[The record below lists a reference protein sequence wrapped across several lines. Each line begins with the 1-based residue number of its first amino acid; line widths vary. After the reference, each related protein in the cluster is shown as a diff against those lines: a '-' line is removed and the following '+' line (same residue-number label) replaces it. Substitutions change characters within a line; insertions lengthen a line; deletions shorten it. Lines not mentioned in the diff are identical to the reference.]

1 MRWLWVKNLQAQA
14 TSTNTFARRLHRQV
28 TGIFYN
34 HKKNGIDMQK
44 IQFLG
49 KEVSIAFNVA
59 VQVEYEDIT
68 GEAWNVERLGRV
80 KNSCALYAA
89 TINVNNPDSPITSEE
104 IQQHATSEEM
114 TRISTAVAEEMAKWF
129 KLPATMKEEP
139 ASEEEEKNA

>member
-1 MRWLWVKNLQAQA
+1 
-14 TSTNTFARRLHRQV
+14 
-28 TGIFYN
+28 
-34 HKKNGIDMQK
+34 MQK

-49 KEVSIAFNVA
+49 KSLSIAFNVA

-89 TINVNNPDSPITSEE
+89 TINVNNPESPITSEE

-139 ASEEEEKNA
+139 ASEEEEKNV